1 EVTSAPSIE
10 ETEETTTYTTVTS
23 VNVSEVP
30 SSTQET
36 TGTTGTTGT
45 TYTTVTEEEVTSAP
59 SIEETE
65 ETTTYTTVTSAN
77 VSEVPSSTQ
86 ETTETTGTKSIIG
99 LTAGMTA
106 ISSTEVAGG
115 VTVKTE
121 VFRSEEAD
129 DSIVTKTVRT
139 TTHTETSPAG
149 ELVTMIEVETT
160 TTSESTNGKTS
171 TTVATETREEMEGS
185 SLTTT
190 SASGAAAFTVE
201 SIAEG
206 QENSTRDT
214 KKFVKKGKHSEKKA
228 TAASVALHGSIDA
241 DQRQSACVAAAWG
254 EEVGSVSTV
263 SAHLS
268 KYAQALMVQRGHSFK
283 LAFDDLTCAGKVNES
298 SKESS
303 DVVRGVTGYAE
314 SRTMTAVIGADR
326 AGKATFLGA
335 LAGEVEES
343 KGEVFYNGNE
353 VSAPVRRRVTGYS
366 WFGDAHAVWHGT
378 TTVREAL
385 SLSACLRQD
394 ASIPESRKLET
405 VEACLELLG
414 LVELADQHIESCS
427 AVETRLVAI
436 GVELE
441 FAPTVLL
448 LDEPTSGLDEKRAQ
462 RILRVLQ
469 QVARTGRTV
478 LFSLGDSA
486 SSAALLLGSTSWC
499 EDDEQWQEYYCV
511 GSRQYGPSPHAA
523 TTTAT
528 TTKTTTS
535 VDKARASTKKKKKYA
550 SASSMSTGS
559 DTSNREKETRFVQ
572 LFQRSEIKRT
582 LLTQMQRVGYVKPDP
597 NDQTPALIAAYK
609 TGNLTAYAAP
619 WRTQVTWLVRRV
631 MFSYWRSLASIMT
644 IRSGAAVTTL
654 WERVGAI
661 GLFLVSFLWFLWVFF
676 VARSTEYDTFD
687 GVNQVASL
695 IAWST
700 LMLGASL
707 AFGAIVRASRGNENA
722 CWQREQA
729 WQAYPA
735 MAYHVCSSLVELLF
749 VLVITFV
756 VAVISFTLFGFW
768 SITES
773 GSFLLYWLTLATFS
787 LEKVYLG
794 QWLVRLAPSGSIAAA
809 AGAGINMLPLLTLVW
824 PWRKSALSSLTWL
837 LVPQRF
843 ALQALQALVFGTA
856 HSCVYD
862 GEAEGA
868 RAESELQC
876 RELRLIPSDH
886 HFYNNQQQVTVHS
899 YAELEYGAER
909 GFVVFRLVE
918 LGVFLGSS
926 GSL

>member
-1 EVTSAPSIE
+1 
-10 ETEETTTYTTVTS
+10 
-23 VNVSEVP
+23 
-30 SSTQET
+30 
-36 TGTTGTTGT
+36 
-45 TYTTVTEEEVTSAP
+45 
-59 SIEETE
+59 
-65 ETTTYTTVTSAN
+65 
-77 VSEVPSSTQ
+77 
-86 ETTETTGTKSIIG
+86 
-99 LTAGMTA
+99 
-106 ISSTEVAGG
+106 
-115 VTVKTE
+115 
-121 VFRSEEAD
+121 
-129 DSIVTKTVRT
+129 
-139 TTHTETSPAG
+139 
-149 ELVTMIEVETT
+149 
-160 TTSESTNGKTS
+160 
-171 TTVATETREEMEGS
+171 MEGS

-241 DQRQSACVAAAWG
+241 DQRQSGCVAAAWG

-326 AGKATFLGA
+326 AG
-335 LAGEVEES
+335 
-343 KGEVFYNGNE
+343 
-353 VSAPVRRRVTGYS
+353 YS

-394 ASIPESRKLET
+394 ASILRVASTRRSRPALS
-405 VEACLELLG
+405 LG
-414 LVELADQHIESCS
+414 LVELADHHIESCS

-436 GVELE
+436 GVELA

-448 LDEPTSGLDEKRAQ
+448 LDEPTSGLDEKSAQ

-478 LFSLGDSA
+478 VCSLGDSA
-486 SSAALLLGSTSWC
+486 SSAALRTFDRLLMLSSSGETLFHGETRLVVQYLEALPGVKKMSSGKRDSVC
-499 EDDEQWQEYYCV
+499 PVVPAQRDQAHIADPNAAR
-511 GSRQYGPSPHAA
+511 GLRQTRPE
-523 TTTAT
+523 
-528 TTKTTTS
+528 
-535 VDKARASTKKKKKYA
+535 R
-550 SASSMSTGS
+550 S
-559 DTSNREKETRFVQ
+559 DTSINRSIQ
-572 LFQRSEIKRT
+572 DW
-582 LLTQMQRVGYVKPDP
+582 KPDSLRGFVAHASDVARSTSNVLVLAQP
-597 NDQTPALIAAYK
+597 GFNHDDSL
-609 TGNLTAYAAP
+609 GGSSDYAVGTRWSNRIVP
-619 WRTQVTWLVRRV
+619 GVVPTVLV
-631 MFSYWRSLASIMT
+631 
-644 IRSGAAVTTL
+644 
-654 WERVGAI
+654 
-661 GLFLVSFLWFLWVFF
+661 GLF

-735 MAYHVCSSLVELLF
+735 MA
-749 VLVITFV
+749 
-756 VAVISFTLFGFW
+756 
-768 SITES
+768 
-773 GSFLLYWLTLATFS
+773 
-787 LEKVYLG
+787 
-794 QWLVRLAPSGSIAAA
+794 
-809 AGAGINMLPLLTLVW
+809 
-824 PWRKSALSSLTWL
+824 LTWL

-876 RELRLIPSDH
+876 RELRLIPSDQ

-918 LGVFLGSS
+918 LGIFLVVFRILVIVA
-926 GSL
+926 LRKR